1 MTQKKTNK
9 SARHSA
15 RIALVQALYQYE
27 QTQANTTLIT
37 HEFIA
42 HRFDNVDQET
52 NYFAPDQSYF
62 KKIMEAIPLKIPE
75 IDVEIQKYLQENWKM
90 DRLAAVVKSLLR
102 SACYELMFEPLVP
115 TPVVLNEYI
124 EVARE
129 FLDER
134 EVKFVNGILDSV
146 AKSVRT

>member
-1 MTQKKTNK
+1 MTQKSTNK

-15 RIALVQALYQYE
+15 RIALVQALYQHE
-27 QTQANTTLIT
+27 QTQQNTKTIAR
-37 HEFIA
+37 EFIA
-42 HRFDNVDQET
+42 HRFDNVDQEAT
-52 NYFAPDQSYF
+52 YFLPDQSYF
-62 KKIMEAIPLKIPE
+62 QKLVEAIPLKISE
-75 IDVEIQKYLQENWKM
+75 IDPEIQKYLQENWKM
-90 DRLAAVVKSLLR
+90 ERLAAVVRSLLR

-134 EVKFVNGILDSV
+134 EVKFINGILDKI
-146 AKSVRT
+146 AKNVRG

>member
-1 MTQKKTNK
+1 MAQKTTNK

-27 QTQANTTLIT
+27 QTKANTTAIAR
-37 HEFIA
+37 EFID
-42 HRFDNVDQET
+42 HRFDKTDQESS
-52 NYFAPDQSYF
+52 YFSPDQSYF
-62 KKIMEAIPLKIPE
+62 QKLIEAIPLKITE
-75 IDVEIQKYLQENWKM
+75 IDEEIQKYLQENWKM
-90 DRLAAVVKSLLR
+90 DRLAAVVRSLLR

-134 EVKFVNGILDSV
+134 EVKFVNGILDNI